1 MCFEYVSR
9 VFFMILN
16 CVKNTSMTL
25 SLQVIPSDVS
35 DTSPE
40 DGVYIHGL
48 YLDGARWDR
57 ERSVLSTAKPSSNVG
72 ES

>member
-1 MCFEYVSR
+1 MS
-9 VFFMILN
+9 
-16 CVKNTSMTL
+16 L
-25 SLQVIPSDVS
+25 SLQVIPSD
-35 DTSPE
+35 TSETEPE

-57 ERSVLSTAKPSSNVG
+57 TRSVVLTAKTSSIAA